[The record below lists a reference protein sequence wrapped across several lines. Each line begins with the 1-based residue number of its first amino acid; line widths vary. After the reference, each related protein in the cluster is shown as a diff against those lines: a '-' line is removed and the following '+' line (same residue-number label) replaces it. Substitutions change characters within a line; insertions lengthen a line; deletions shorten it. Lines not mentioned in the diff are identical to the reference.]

1 MRIGYFLSLFA
12 LSSSSLMAKTPNI
25 IIILVDD
32 LGFGDLSCQGQA
44 NDIKTPNIDLL
55 LNKGIRFTNLYANCT
70 VSSPSRA
77 ALLTGEF
84 PDLVGVPGVIRTNP
98 NDSWGY
104 LRRDAILLPQLL
116 KNEQYHT
123 AIIGKWHLGLES
135 PNTPTERG
143 FDYFHGF
150 LGDMMDDYYTHK
162 RQGKDL
168 MFENRELVFPKGHA
182 TDIFTNWAISYVNE
196 QKSSPH
202 PFFLYLAYNAPHFP
216 EQAPQEWLDR
226 VKLRQPEMS
235 SKRAKLVA
243 LIEHLDYNIGQL
255 YDELQKN
262 GQIENTVIFFAS
274 DNGGNLPSEANNH
287 PYRGG
292 KQDMYEGGIH
302 VPGGVYWKNHI
313 QSAVN
318 DNLVMLFDFFP
329 TICELTGTKIS
340 QPIDAISIAPLLRA
354 EKQITDDRFLVWT
367 RREGGLEYLGRDY
380 FACRYKNLK
389 MVQNRPSNAFQFYNI
404 EEDMQEKKPLQ
415 NTNTPEFDT
424 IRRALMQHILK
435 AGQVPWQKKNNN
447 N

>member
-12 LSSSSLMAKTPNI
+12 LSSSSLMAETPNI

-44 NDIKTPNIDLL
+44 KDIKTPNIDLL

-77 ALLTGEF
+77 ALLTGKY

-104 LRRDAILLPQLL
+104 LNKDAILLPQLL

-168 MFENRELVFPKGHA
+168 MFENKELVFPIGHA
-182 TDIFTNWAISYVNE
+182 TDIFTNWAIRYVNE

-216 EQAPQEWLDR
+216 EQAPQEWLER
-226 VKLRQPEMS
+226 VKEREPEMS

-262 GQIENTVIFFAS
+262 GQLENTVIFFAS

-292 KQDMYEGGIH
+292 KQDMYDGGIH
-302 VPGGVYWKNHI
+302 VPGGVYWENHI

-318 DNLVMLFDFFP
+318 DNLVMLFDYFT
-329 TICELTGTKIS
+329 TICELTGAKIS
-340 QPIDAISIAPLLRA
+340 HPIDAISITPLLRA

-367 RREGGLEYLGRDY
+367 RREGGSAYAGRDY

-389 MVQNRPSNAFQFYNI
+389 LVQNRPFNAYEFYNI
-404 EEDMQEKKPLQ
+404 EEDIQEKKPLQ

-424 IRRALMQHILK
+424 IRRALKQHILK
-435 AGQVPWQKKNNN
+435 AGQVPWQKK
-447 N
+447 